1 MPPAASDD
9 PSRQQSRYLG
19 DNLPLPD
26 DLSKTTTE
34 NDLGGKSKK
43 KNKSGSKAKAKAAKA
58 AAKASPEDLI
68 DTSSPPQ
75 VEPSSCPDPPLESEP
90 TTNIVSPVLDAL
102 GALEETPENDL
113 TYRTDNWAKSIP
125 FGKSPPKDIGDGDL
139 PSGSPFGYLA
149 TPDRGGFSHPSSAS
163 PPPRMRPLSYGNG
176 YPSGSMSRQQSIDR
190 QKSHSL
196 SSHFNHHIPPPHM
209 PQAHFYGAPDID
221 LPVSHQNRSPADGSY
236 SFCAFDTLSSPSF
249 KSSRMGGTVL
259 LVGTDG
265 GLEIFAIEERKSRLI
280 GKLTGLNGRVIDAKI
295 LPGGLPGDPFSSSRP
310 HVAIILH
317 GPSSACDD
325 EGQASSAGSE
335 ANEIPTIPSGQPS
348 SAEKRS
354 VRDDMR
360 FYQTRVEV
368 YSLRSGEHIT
378 TLFAARSS
386 PCLDNI
392 PGLPM
397 FAPAPTGNL
406 KLFTSSSYVVLG
418 SGVSGEVYIYSLKGY
433 HCLGKTW
440 TNIHTREA
448 RRYST
453 SSSSTDPD
461 GSRNDDSPHG
471 MVNGDGPILA
481 LKGRWLAIVP
491 PSSGYR
497 TSLRG
502 SVPQSLIFGKVFG
515 VETRSPPAR
524 PAVNCA
530 TDVGDGES
538 LFDKVARGVTQE
550 LVRGARWMGD
560 QGLQAWNNYWNKD
573 QPQNSAPRRNVTDF
587 PPSGY
592 HMFPPTHAQDTP
604 TSTPAEPDLVSIID
618 LNRLEEGGEMKNALF
633 NPVATFQVPNG
644 CSFLSFSPNGL
655 MLLTASKK
663 GDVQYVWDLLQAKYC
678 RAGTFLSD
686 GPTPPCANVRQV
698 ARYARLTTSHVVDVI
713 WCPPSG
719 DRLAIITRKGTVH
732 VFDLPRTAFQWP
744 PFRRARPGS
753 NKSPTRELPS
763 DEFAD
768 KPAGANPFSAA
779 FKLVGDKT
787 QPILAAV
794 RGRTPSTGAAF
805 PPVSGFAIPSAA
817 SVRSGKVVAAGL
829 SKSMGAATGTVNTLR
844 HVGENR
850 LHLSGLARDPAAAR
864 VTWVTHKGQAFLGLV
879 DSGVFRL
886 YRIRRSPATHKSR
899 QFASIIGGKET
910 EFRLPP
916 QLQTPSGAIVVGAL
930 PAESTVSATLALPSA
945 NIRAAPGGSQVNSQ
959 PLSKAEIET
968 NAPYQPFHTDQRVK
982 LFIYSEPSDG
992 LAAGEVPPGPW
1003 VFGDGLATSQ
1013 LHVRPFSA
1021 GGEDDDEEVVHEPHG
1036 GYGGEMENLIS
1047 LASHSSHGEEVVITT
1062 RRKKKRSASYAAG
1075 GIGADDGFFEDD
1087 CEVLDFARDRV

>member
-9 PSRQQSRYLG
+9 LTRQQSRYLG

-26 DLSKTTTE
+26 DLNKSSVE

-43 KNKSGSKAKAKAAKA
+43 KSKSGSKAKAKAAKA
-58 AAKASPEDLI
+58 AAKSPPENLI

-75 VEPSSCPDPPLESEP
+75 VEPSSCPDPPLESQP
-90 TTNIVSPVLDAL
+90 LPNIVSPVLDAL
-102 GALEETPENDL
+102 GALGEAPENDL
-113 TYRTDNWAKSIP
+113 TYRTDNWAKSVP
-125 FGKSPPKDIGDGDL
+125 FGKSPPKDVGEGDL
-139 PSGSPFGYLA
+139 PSGSPFGYLGP
-149 TPDRGGFSHPSSAS
+149 PDKGGFSHPSSAS
-163 PPPRMRPLSYGNG
+163 PPPRTRPLSYGNG
-176 YPSGSMSRQQSIDR
+176 YASSTVSRQQSVDR
-190 QKSHSL
+190 QKSQSL
-196 SSHFNHHIPPPHM
+196 SSPFNHHIPPPHM

-221 LPVSHQNRSPADGSY
+221 LPVYGNQNRSPADGSY
-236 SFCAFDTLSSPSF
+236 SFCAFDTLPSPSF

-259 LVGTDG
+259 LVGMDG
-265 GLEIFAIEERKSRLI
+265 GLEIHAIEERKSRLV
-280 GKLTGLNGRVIDAKI
+280 GKLTGLNGRVIDAKV
-295 LPGGLPGDPFSSSRP
+295 LPGGSPDDPLSSSRP
-310 HVAIILH
+310 HVAVILH
-317 GPSSACDD
+317 GPSVLDD
-325 EGQASSAGSE
+325 EGHTSSAGSE
-335 ANEIPTIPSGQPS
+335 TNEIPTAPIGQHS
-348 SAEKRS
+348 STDKRS
-354 VRDDMR
+354 SRDDTR

-368 YSLRSGEHIT
+368 HSLRSGEHVT
-378 TLFAARSS
+378 TLFAASPS

-397 FAPAPTGNL
+397 FAPAPSGNL
-406 KLFTSSSYVVLG
+406 KLFTSSNYIVLG
-418 SGVSGEVYIYSLKGY
+418 SGVSGEVYIYSMKSY
-433 HCLGKTW
+433 QCLGKTW

-461 GSRNDDSPHG
+461 GSRNDSPHG
-471 MVNGDGPILA
+471 MANGDGPILA
-481 LKGRWLAIVP
+481 LRGRWLAIVP

-502 SVPQSLIFGKVFG
+502 SVPQALILGKGFGI
-515 VETRSPPAR
+515 ETRSPPAR

-550 LVRGARWMGD
+550 LVRGARWVGD

-573 QPQNSAPRRNVTDF
+573 QPQNSTHRRSMVDF
-587 PPSGY
+587 PPAGY
-592 HMFPPTHAQDTP
+592 MFPPTHAQDTQ
-604 TSTPAEPDLVSIID
+604 TSAPVEPDLVSIID

-633 NPVATFQVPNG
+633 NPVATFQIPNG

-663 GDVQYVWDLLQAKYC
+663 GDVQYVWDLFQAKYC
-678 RAGTFLSD
+678 RTAAFLSD
-686 GPTPPCANVRQV
+686 GATTPCASVRQV
-698 ARYARLTTSHVVDVI
+698 ARFARLTTSHIVDVI

-744 PFRRARPGS
+744 PFRRARPAS
-753 NKSPTRELPS
+753 NKPPAPEVSA
-763 DEFAD
+763 DDFAD
-768 KPAGANPFSAA
+768 KPAGANPFSTA

-787 QPILAAV
+787 QPIFAAV
-794 RGRTPSTGAAF
+794 RGRTPSAAAAF

-864 VTWVTHKGQAFLGLV
+864 VTWVTYKGQSFLGVV
-879 DSGVFRL
+879 DSGFFRL
-886 YRIRRSPATHKSR
+886 YRIRRSLSAHKNR
-899 QFASIIGGKET
+899 QFQSIVGGKEM
-910 EFRLPP
+910 EFRLPAH
-916 QLQTPSGAIVVGAL
+916 LQSPCGAMAIGAFT
-930 PAESTVSATLALPSA
+930 AESTTSATLALPSSTV
-945 NIRAAPGGSQVNSQ
+945 RPSPGSQLRCQ
-959 PLSKAEIET
+959 PLSQAEIET
-968 NAPYQPFHTDQRVK
+968 NAPYQPFHTDQRVN
-982 LFIYSEPSDG
+982 LFIYTEPSDG
-992 LAAGEVPPGPW
+992 VPAGDVPTGQW
-1003 VFGDGLATSQ
+1003 VFGDSMAMSK

-1021 GGEDDDEEVVHEPHG
+1021 GGEEEDDVVHEPHG

-1047 LASHSSHGEEVVITT
+1047 LGNNTSHGEEVVITT
-1062 RRKKKRSASYAAG
+1062 RRKKKRSSSYASAG
-1075 GIGADDGFFEDD
+1075 LGADDGFFEDD
-1087 CEVLDFARDRV
+1087 CEVLDFAQDRV